1 MKNTLLTLTAAL
13 ALSLPVLAFAHE
25 SDAHQI
31 EHSMKRQ
38 FDRPDAPLKVA
49 PVTIVGEHAVAGWT
63 QQARGGR
70 ALLHKDKDKAGWS
83 ITLCAGDG
91 LLQTEVLASAGVPAA
106 QARQLAAAVGAAE
119 ARLPARQRQLFASF
133 EGVVKVQAGHA
144 HGAGAHAGHA
154 PAAKH

>member
-1 MKNTLLTLTAAL
+1 MKNTLLTFAAAI
-13 ALSLPVLAFAHE
+13 ALSLPVLAAAHE

-38 FDRPDAPLKVA
+38 FDRPDAPLQVA

-70 ALLHKDKDKAGWS
+70 ALLHKDKAGWS
-83 ITLCAGDG
+83 ITVCAGDG
-91 LLQTEVLASAGVPAA
+91 LLKTEVLASAGVPAA
-106 QARQLAAAVGAAE
+106 AARQLAAAVGAAE
-119 ARLPARQRQLFASF
+119 ARLPAAQRQLFASF
-133 EGVVKVQAGHA
+133 EGVLKVEAGHGHA
-144 HGAGAHAGHA
+144 AGAHTGHA

>member
-70 ALLHKDKDKAGWS
+70 ALLHKDKAGWS

-106 QARQLAAAVGAAE
+106 QARQLATAVAAAE
-119 ARLPARQRQLFASF
+119 ARLPAAQRQLFASF
-133 EGVVKVQAGHA
+133 EGVVKVQAGH
-144 HGAGAHAGHA
+144 GHA
-154 PAAKH
+154 PAAHTGHAPAKAH

>member
-1 MKNTLLTLTAAL
+1 MKNAL
-13 ALSLPVLAFAHE
+13 LAFVSAIVLSMPLLAAAHE
-25 SDAHQI
+25 SEAHKI

-70 ALLHKDKDKAGWS
+70 ALLHKDKAGWS

>member
-1 MKNTLLTLTAAL
+1 MKNTLLTFAAAI
-13 ALSLPVLAFAHE
+13 ALSLPVLAAAHE

-38 FDRPDAPLKVA
+38 FDRPDAPLQVA
-49 PVTIVGEHAVAGWT
+49 PVTVVGEHAVAGWT

-70 ALLHKDKDKAGWS
+70 ALLRKDKAGWS

-91 LLQTEVLASAGVPAA
+91 LLQPQVLASAGVPAA

-119 ARLPARQRQLFASF
+119 ARLPAAQRQLFASF
-133 EGVVKVQAGHA
+133 EGVVKVQAGHGHTPAA
-144 HGAGAHAGHA
+144 HTGHP